1 MVRFGQIV
9 IEGSVGSLG
18 YWIDTEGSIRIQIG
32 QRKMEHPTPRCALD
46 WQASEGFVVEAQ
58 NGKDK
63 PPMRQTT

>member
-18 YWIDTEGSIRIQIG
+18 YWIDIEGLTHSPIG
-32 QRKMEHPTPRCALD
+32 QRKMEHPDRRCALD

-58 NGKDK
+58 NGRDK